1 MKNPIKRIA
10 RLVGVT
16 LSITHLS
23 VTASEPTQVF
33 WGDMHLH
40 TSYSFDAF
48 LSQNYSATPDTAYRW
63 AKGQPVIHPYTH
75 AKVRIDTPLDF
86 LVVSDHAEGLGVMR
100 AVVNE
105 TDELDSDMSLYQ
117 SMMRWFAKQH
127 IRYKVS
133 INEGMDIFN
142 ELLPKKALD
151 TVAPAD
157 PVQDPA
163 NTPPEPVLGDLD
175 KTRTS
180 AWSAIVDAAERHN
193 NPGTFTSFIGWEW
206 SSTPTGA
213 NLHRVVVSPD
223 GAEKA
228 KQYLPFG
235 ADQSQYPEDLWQWL
249 DATSKRTGSEFI
261 AIPHNSNVSKGYMFA
276 ETTLRGEPIDTQY
289 ARTRMRWEPLVEI
302 TQIKGDSETHSTL
315 SPDDPFADFEN
326 YPFYLQA
333 DPESYHV
340 AKGDFVRSA
349 LRTGLEMQKKIG
361 VNPYKLGFVGSTDSH
376 TGMSTAEEDNF
387 WGKFAHDSVPSS
399 KRTNTVIGGTKAT
412 GWNMSAS
419 GLAAAWA
426 EENTRESLFAAF
438 KRREVYATTGPRI
451 QVRVFAGW
459 NFPKHAI
466 DAENIAELGYS
477 HGVPMGG
484 DLVKPQETD
493 QPIQLLIRAT
503 KDPKGANLD
512 RVQVVKSWL
521 DSTGKSQEKIFNV
534 AWSGERTLNN
544 QGQLRPVGD
553 TVNRETGQYTNN
565 IGSIE
570 LSTLWQDPKFNIN
583 ERAFYYVRVLQIP
596 TPRHSLYDAIATKEI
611 NNGNIQVPSEG
622 PAVIQERAYTSPI
635 WYTP

>member
-23 VTASEPTQVF
+23 VAASEPTQVF

-100 AVVNE
+100 AVVNK

-133 INEGMDIFN
+133 MNEGMDIFN
-142 ELLPKKALD
+142 ELLPAKALG
-151 TVAPAD
+151 TVAPTD

-163 NTPPEPVLGDLD
+163 NKFPEPVLGDLD

-223 GAEKA
+223 GADKA

-235 ADQSQYPEDLWQWL
+235 ADQSQYPEDLWHWL
-249 DATSKRTGSEFI
+249 DETSKRTGSEFI

-333 DPESYHV
+333 DPESYRV

-349 LRTGLEMQKKIG
+349 LRSGLEIQKKIG

-376 TGMSTAEEDNF
+376 TGMSTAEENNF

-459 NFPKHAI
+459 NFPKDAI

-484 DLVKPQETD
+484 
-493 QPIQLLIRAT
+493 I
-503 KDPKGANLD
+503 
-512 RVQVVKSWL
+512 
-521 DSTGKSQEKIFNV
+521 
-534 AWSGERTLNN
+534 
-544 QGQLRPVGD
+544 
-553 TVNRETGQYTNN
+553 
-565 IGSIE
+565 
-570 LSTLWQDPKFNIN
+570 
-583 ERAFYYVRVLQIP
+583 
-596 TPRHSLYDAIATKEI
+596 
-611 NNGNIQVPSEG
+611 
-622 PAVIQERAYTSPI
+622 
-635 WYTP
+635 

>member
-1 MKNPIKRIA
+1 MHNLIKRIVV
-10 RLVGVT
+10 LTG
-16 LSITHLS
+16 LSASALYGS
-23 VTASEPTQVF
+23 VKADEPTQLF

-100 AVVNE
+100 AIVNE
-105 TDELDSDMSLYQ
+105 TDQLNTELPISQ
-117 SMMRWFAKQH
+117 SIKRWFAKQH

-133 INEGMDIFN
+133 VNEGMDIFN
-142 ELLPKKALD
+142 ELLPIQALNSED
-151 TVAPAD
+151 DAD

-163 NTPPEPVLGDLD
+163 NIAPEPVLGDLNQ
-175 KTRTS
+175 TRET
-180 AWSAIVDAAERHN
+180 AWHEIIDAAERHYQ
-193 NPGTFTSFIGWEW
+193 PGTFTSFIGWEW

-213 NLHRVVVSPD
+213 NLHRVVVSPN
-223 GAEKA
+223 GSKQA

-235 ADQSQYPEDLWQWL
+235 SDQSQYPEELWRWL
-249 DATSKRTGSEFI
+249 DETSERTGSEFI

-289 ARTRMRWEPLVEI
+289 ARTRMRWEPLVEM
-302 TQIKGDSETHSTL
+302 TQIKGDSETHSQL
-315 SPDDPFADFEN
+315 SPMDPFADFEN

-333 DPESYHV
+333 DPEAYRV
-340 AKGDFVRSA
+340 AKGDYVRSG
-349 LRTGLEMQKKIG
+349 LRAGLEIGEKIG
-361 VNPYKLGFVGSTDSH
+361 MNPYKFGLIGSTDSH
-376 TGMSTAEEDNF
+376 TGISSAEEGNF
-387 WGKFAHDSVPSS
+387 WGKFAHDSIPEG
-399 KRTNTVIGGTKAT
+399 KRKNTVIGGTKAT

-419 GLAAAWA
+419 GLAAVWA

-459 NFPKHAI
+459 SFPKHAI

-484 DLVKPQETD
+484 DLTRPQASD
-493 QPIQLLIRAT
+493 KSIQLLIRAV

-521 DSTGKSQEKIFNV
+521 DEGGHSHEQIFNV
-534 AWSGERTLNN
+534 AWSGQRSLDNR
-544 QGQLRPVGD
+544 GQLPPVGD
-553 TVNRETGQYTNN
+553 TVDRETGLYTNTL
-565 IGSIE
+565 GSIE
-570 LSTLWQDPKFNIN
+570 LSTLWQDPGFDMNQ
-583 ERAFYYVRVLQIP
+583 RAFYYVRVLQIP
-596 TPRHSLYDAIATKEI
+596 TPRHSLYDAVAAKEI
-611 NNGNIQVPSEG
+611 NHGRVQIPSEG
-622 PAVIQERAYTSPI
+622 PAIIQERAYTSPI